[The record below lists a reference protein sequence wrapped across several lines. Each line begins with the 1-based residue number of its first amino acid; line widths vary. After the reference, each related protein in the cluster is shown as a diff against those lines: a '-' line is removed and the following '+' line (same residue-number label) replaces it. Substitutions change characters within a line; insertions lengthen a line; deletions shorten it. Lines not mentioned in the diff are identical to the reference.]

1 MAQRARA
8 LYADSLVWDDHSG
21 FMPEPGA
28 DLGKL
33 SVWRDAGVG
42 YLSINVGFDVMDWR
56 QTIKTLAAFRNW
68 IDTSEHY
75 RLVSRAADIEA
86 ARRAGKMAV
95 TFDLEG
101 MNALD
106 GSVDMVSF
114 YYALGVR
121 QMLVAYN
128 RNNQAGGGCHDTDA
142 GLTAFGRA
150 VIAEMNRVG
159 MLIDCSH
166 CSYQTS
172 MEAMELSRA
181 PVIFSHSNARV
192 LHDHERNIRDEQAR
206 ACAATGGVIGI
217 VGLDAFL
224 TKGVATAST
233 MADHIDHFVDLV
245 GPAHVGLGLDYDWD
259 SDSQDTA
266 ATVSANADYWPV
278 SQYPGSRSLSCLPPS
293 CYH

>member
-1 MAQRARA
+1 
-8 LYADSLVWDDHSG
+8 
-21 FMPEPGA
+21 
-28 DLGKL
+28 
-33 SVWRDAGVG
+33 
-42 YLSINVGFDVMDWR
+42 
-56 QTIKTLAAFRNW
+56 
-68 IDTSEHY
+68 
-75 RLVSRAADIEA
+75 
-86 ARRAGKMAV
+86 MAV

-106 GSVDMVSF
+106 GSVDMVSL

-150 VIAEMNRVG
+150 VISEMNRVG

-166 CSYQTS
+166 CSYRTS

-181 PVIFSHSNARV
+181 PVIFSHSNARA

-224 TKGVATAST
+224 TKGRCHGVN
-233 MADHIDHFVDLV
+233 DGRPH
-245 GPAHVGLGLDYDWD
+245 
-259 SDSQDTA
+259 
-266 ATVSANADYWPV
+266 
-278 SQYPGSRSLSCLPPS
+278 RSLRRFSGSLARGARPGL
-293 CYH
+293 